1 MDNIERVVKV
11 LRESEEEITS
21 TSRLKRRVRIFPR
34 QSGRRAVQT
43 EVPVLVKTWRSER
56 ESTVL

>member
-21 TSRLKRRVRIFPR
+21 TSRLKRRVRICPR
-34 QSGRRAVQT
+34 QSGGRAVQT